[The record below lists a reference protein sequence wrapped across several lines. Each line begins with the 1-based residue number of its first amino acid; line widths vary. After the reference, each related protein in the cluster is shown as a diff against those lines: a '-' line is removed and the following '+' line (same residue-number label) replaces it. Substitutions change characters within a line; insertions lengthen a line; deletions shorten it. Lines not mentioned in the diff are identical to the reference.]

1 MSDSSIRSSSR
12 RRRQIMPKLKTPSF
26 SSEDDDEEDNDDNTN
41 KNEFV
46 CNDCGSEFGTQ
57 VGLSV
62 HQSRW
67 CKGSK
72 AKEEEEEEEDEN
84 EEEEEEEEE
93 GDDVADDGKTTI
105 SDDDDVGDEAYD
117 DDVVVNGNNKKV
129 VVTTSTQDED
139 QDSQD
144 LQDSQDDDDSLFDNE
159 AAFELHYYVFNLL
172 YMIGF
177 MLHCRKYIDYNIVIT
192 MIHILFFI
200 STSSSTSSMSS
211 MSTSSSS
218 NSTTS
223 SSSSS
228 STLIFL
234 NKIKIVFHELTFT
247 SFLGFVIYTTYDTS
261 PFNAN
266 HHNVMGILSML
277 LLPQQLKRFLV
288 VVTVQLPP
296 ALLFLQKKSS
306 SGDSHNKNT
315 KKSSDTT
322 STSTTS
328 ARIAR
333 IASQVTTKDG
343 LNSARIA
350 IIIMYFM
357 AGFHKINTDFL
368 FNPKVSCAYDM
379 MWKYL
384 PLINIDDL
392 EDLEPYITATSWGV
406 MKYLPF
412 MALFVELVPPIL
424 LAIPS
429 SKIQKLGIGMLL
441 LLHLLLLPTG
451 FVDFGSI
458 AQSFLWLFI
467 SPTTIFGTT
476 TDSSASNTTFQNFM
490 NDIALCLCFLEFCAV
505 VCTWQFDYTDPP
517 FIEEEFGMVL
527 MSFFIMWSYII
538 RRIILVLNNTTGNTT
553 TGTGGTEVELE
564 AELEAEADADLV
576 RIYIPKSIITKCS
589 IFLFLFY
596 TMNPYLGLRTTGCVN
611 MFSNL
616 RTEGLIGNHLLL
628 GSNRIKFWSYQEDI
642 ITILDWDDRAAFY
655 LSTEHVHLDSNYYK
669 DEYDLYDKPVNVYMK
684 YLYQGVIYETIDLYY
699 CTTFYKQ
706 FIVDMENYGDLQLIS
721 PWYIYKYFDFRDIQ
735 PDYNDTENSAQE
747 CVW

>member
-1 MSDSSIRSSSR
+1 M
-12 RRRQIMPKLKTPSF
+12 
-26 SSEDDDEEDNDDNTN
+26 
-41 KNEFV
+41 
-46 CNDCGSEFGTQ
+46 
-57 VGLSV
+57 
-62 HQSRW
+62 
-67 CKGSK
+67 
-72 AKEEEEEEEDEN
+72 
-84 EEEEEEEEE
+84 
-93 GDDVADDGKTTI
+93 TI
-105 SDDDDVGDEAYD
+105 LQ
-117 DDVVVNGNNKKV
+117 V
-129 VVTTSTQDED
+129 VVTTIQLPS
-139 QDSQD
+139 
-144 LQDSQDDDDSLFDNE
+144 
-159 AAFELHYYVFNLL
+159 
-172 YMIGF
+172 
-177 MLHCRKYIDYNIVIT
+177 
-192 MIHILFFI
+192 
-200 STSSSTSSMSS
+200 
-211 MSTSSSS
+211 
-218 NSTTS
+218 
-223 SSSSS
+223 
-228 STLIFL
+228 
-234 NKIKIVFHELTFT
+234 
-247 SFLGFVIYTTYDTS
+247 
-261 PFNAN
+261 
-266 HHNVMGILSML
+266 L
-277 LLPQQLKRFLV
+277 LL
-288 VVTVQLPP
+288 
-296 ALLFLQKKSS
+296 LQKKSS
-306 SGDSHNKNT
+306 SIDSHNKNT
-315 KKSSDTT
+315 KKSSSDTT
-322 STSTTS
+322 SISTTS
-328 ARIAR
+328 AR

-412 MALFVELVPPIL
+412 LALFVELVPPIL

-429 SKIQKLGIGMLL
+429 SKIQKIGIGMLL

-458 AQSFLWLFI
+458 AQSFLWLFL

-505 VCTWQFDYTDPP
+505 VCTWQFDYADPP

-538 RRIILVLNNTTGNTT
+538 RRIIRVWNTDTGNTT
-553 TGTGGTEVELE
+553 TTGTGTGTGTGTVVE
-564 AELEAEADADLV
+564 AEANADADLV
-576 RIYIPKSIITKCS
+576 RIYIPKSIITKLS

-596 TMNPYLGLRTTGCVN
+596 TMNPYLGLKTTGCVN

-628 GSNRIKFWSYQEDI
+628 GSNRFKFWGYQEDV

-655 LSTEHVHLDSNYYK
+655 LSTGEWIDHDDEDEVNGDDDDDDDDDDEKEPIYGDGELKLGWSYQKINFYKVIKEHVHLDSNYYK
-669 DEYDLYDKPVNVYMK
+669 EEYDLYDKPVNVYMK
-684 YLYQGVIYETIDLYY
+684 YLYQGVVYETIDLYY

-706 FIVDMENYGDLQLIS
+706 FIVDMENELIS